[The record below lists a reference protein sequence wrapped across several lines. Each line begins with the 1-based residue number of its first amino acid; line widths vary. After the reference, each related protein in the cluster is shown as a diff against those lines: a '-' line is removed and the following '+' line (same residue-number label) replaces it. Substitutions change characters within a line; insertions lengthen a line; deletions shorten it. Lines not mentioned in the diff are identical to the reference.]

1 MNKQPGI
8 RILSEDNSIL
18 STIMAEIRCEVRQQD
33 RMRFRRNLER
43 VGEIMA
49 MEVSRTFKYTEKEI
63 TTPLGI
69 ANLKLHNEEIVIAG
83 ILRAGL
89 PLQTG
94 LLNYFDGADCAFV
107 SAYRKYSKDG
117 SFTIKVEYMNCPS
130 LEGKTLLICDPMLAT
145 GASMLLSYRALL
157 EKGIPKHTHFITV
170 IASREG
176 VEYVRKNICSK
187 DYTLWAA
194 DVDNELTVKSYIV
207 PGLGDAGD
215 LAFGNKEHS

>member
-1 MNKQPGI
+1 MSSNIGI
-8 RILSEDNSIL
+8 NILSENNTIL
-18 STIMAEIRCEVRQQD
+18 SKFMSEIRDEKIQLD
-33 RMRFRRNLER
+33 RMRFRRNMER

-49 MEVSRTFKYTEKEI
+49 YEISKTFEYQTKEI

-69 ANLKLHNEEIVIAG
+69 ANLNLFDEQIVIAS

-89 PLQTG
+89 PLQQGMT
-94 LLNYFDGADCAFV
+94 NFFDDADYAFV

-117 SFTIKVEYMNCPS
+117 SFSIKVEYLNCPP
-130 LEGKTLLICDPMLAT
+130 LENKTLIICDPMLAT
-145 GASMLLSYRALL
+145 GSSMVLSYRALL
-157 EKGIPKHTHFITV
+157 EKGIPKHTHFATV

-176 VEYVRKNICSK
+176 LAYVRKNVCAK

-194 DVDNELTVKSYIV
+194 AVDNELTVKSFII

-215 LAFGNKEHS
+215 LAFGNKEH

>member
-1 MNKQPGI
+1 MNKIPAI
-8 RILSEDNSIL
+8 KILSDENTVL
-18 STIMAEIRCEVRQQD
+18 SSFMAEIRCETKQQD

-49 MEVSRTFKYTEKEI
+49 MEISRSFQYFTNEI

-69 ANLKLHNEEIVIAG
+69 ANLNLHEENIVIAC

-94 LLNYFDGADCAFV
+94 LLNYFDGAECAFI
-107 SAYRKYSKDG
+107 SAFRKYSKDG
-117 SFTIKVEYMNCPS
+117 SFTIKVEYINCPS
-130 LEGKTLLICDPMLAT
+130 LEGKTLILCDPMLAT

-157 EKGIPKHTHFITV
+157 ERGIPKHTHFVTV

-176 VEYVRKNICSK
+176 IAYVKKNISAK
-187 DYTLWAA
+187 DYSLWAA

-215 LAFGNKEHS
+215 LAFGNKEH

>member
-1 MNKQPGI
+1 MNNQPGV
-8 RILSEDNSIL
+8 RILSEENSVL
-18 STIMAEIRCEVRQQD
+18 STFMAEIRCENKQQD

-43 VGEIMA
+43 VGEVIA
-49 MEVSRTFKYTEKEI
+49 IEISRTFTYYPKEI

-69 ANLKLHNEEIVIAG
+69 ANLNVHEEQIVIGG

-94 LLNYFDGADCAFV
+94 LLNIFDGADCAFV
-107 SAYRKYSKDG
+107 SAYRRYSKDG
-117 SFTIKVEYMNCPS
+117 SFTIKVEYLNSPN
-130 LEGKTLLICDPMLAT
+130 LEGKTLILCDPMLAT
-145 GASMLLSYRALL
+145 GSSIVLTYRALL
-157 EKGIPKHTHFITV
+157 EKGTPKHTHFVTV

-176 VEYVRKNICSK
+176 IAYVKKNVNAK

-215 LAFGNKEHS
+215 LAFGNKEH

>member
-1 MNKQPGI
+1 MNNQPGV
-8 RILSEDNSIL
+8 RILSEENSVL
-18 STIMAEIRCEVRQQD
+18 STFMAEIRCENKQQD

-43 VGEIMA
+43 VGEVMA
-49 MEVSRTFKYTEKEI
+49 IEISKTFPYFAKEI

-69 ANLKLHNEEIVIAG
+69 ANLNVHEEQIVIGG

-94 LLNYFDGADCAFV
+94 LLNFFDGADCAFV

-117 SFTIKVEYMNCPS
+117 SFTIKVEYMNSPN
-130 LEGKTLLICDPMLAT
+130 LEGKTLILCDPMLAT
-145 GASMLLSYRALL
+145 GSSIVLTYRALL
-157 EKGIPKHTHFITV
+157 EKGIPKHTHFVTV

-176 VEYVRKNICSK
+176 IAYVKKNVNAK

-215 LAFGNKEHS
+215 LAFGNKEH

>member
-1 MNKQPGI
+1 MNKMPAI
-8 RILSEDNSIL
+8 KILSEENSVL
-18 STIMAEIRCEVRQQD
+18 SSFMAEIRCEIKQQD

-43 VGEIMA
+43 VGEVMA
-49 MEVSRTFKYTEKEI
+49 MEISRSFNYFTKDI

-69 ANLKLHNEEIVIAG
+69 APLNLHEEQIVIAC

-94 LLNYFDGADCAFV
+94 LLNYFDGAECAFI
-107 SAYRKYSKDG
+107 SAFRKYSKDG
-117 SFTIKVEYMNCPS
+117 SFTIKVEYLNCPS
-130 LEGKTLLICDPMLAT
+130 LEGKTLILCDPMLAT
-145 GASMLLSYRALL
+145 GSSMLLSYRALL
-157 EKGIPKHTHFITV
+157 ERGIPRHTHFVTV

-176 VEYVRKNICSK
+176 IAYIKKNICAK

-215 LAFGNKEHS
+215 LAYGNKEH